1 MDRVSINSA
10 RNYSRNANFSFFRSN
25 RNRASNIPLDRK
37 SFLQFFSRFQH
48 FSNSISLSLSLYSS
62 YPLRILFATVIYLR
76 VSRSVRSASSDVRKI
91 FYSIENGILIH
102 APTLLLRLFP
112 SSRLEGG
119 SFGVIFQRDVRPPR
133 YSTLLGSFDVR
144 KLDEETKRR
153 AAAYGRID
161 GRTWMVLSVRK
172 RVAGA

>member
-10 RNYSRNANFSFFRSN
+10 RNYSRNANLSFFRSN
-25 RNRASNIPLDRK
+25 RNRASNIPSIENR
-37 SFLQFFSRFQH
+37 FFNFFH
-48 FSNSISLSLSLYSS
+48 VSNIFRIPSLSLYSS

>member
-10 RNYSRNANFSFFRSN
+10 RNYSRNANLSFFRSN
-25 RNRASNIPLDRK
+25 RNRASNIPVDRK

-48 FSNSISLSLSLYSS
+48 FSNSISLSLFELSFTNPVRDRYIPARLTFRSFGQ
-62 YPLRILFATVIYLR
+62 LRRSKNILFNRERNFDTCSNSPPPI
-76 VSRSVRSASSDVRKI
+76 VSVLQA
-91 FYSIENGILIH
+91 
-102 APTLLLRLFP
+102 
-112 SSRLEGG
+112 GG

>member
-1 MDRVSINSA
+1 M
-10 RNYSRNANFSFFRSN
+10 
-25 RNRASNIPLDRK
+25 
-37 SFLQFFSRFQH
+37 
-48 FSNSISLSLSLYSS
+48 
-62 YPLRILFATVIYLR
+62 
-76 VSRSVRSASSDVRKI
+76 
-91 FYSIENGILIH
+91 IH